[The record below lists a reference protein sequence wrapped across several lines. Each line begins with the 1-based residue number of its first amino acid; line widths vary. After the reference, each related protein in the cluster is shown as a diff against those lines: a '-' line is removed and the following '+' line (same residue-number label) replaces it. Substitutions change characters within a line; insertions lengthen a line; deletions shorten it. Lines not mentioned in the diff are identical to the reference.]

1 MYAFYRGPQARR
13 MDTAR
18 TILKVEGRSSE
29 KVAAMVNRNGEWK
42 AYRVFLMGNGF
53 LHSGDNQPRVN
64 VTDIVD
70 DPEAI
75 MARLEENN

>member
-1 MYAFYRGPQARR
+1 

-18 TILKVEGRSSE
+18 TIIKVEGHHTE
-29 KVAAMVNRNGEWK
+29 KVAAMVNRDGQWK
-42 AYRVFLMGNGF
+42 AYKVFLMGNGF
-53 LHSGDNQPRVN
+53 LHSGDNQPRVD

-75 MARLEENN
+75 MARLEEK